1 MTPQDSVERYQ
12 LEQRMKS
19 GAHWFY
25 WIAALSLVTSIISL
39 SGSNW
44 AFLVSLGVTQLIDAV
59 AKEVATQGG
68 GGFKVV
74 AFVFDLVAA
83 GLFALLGYFAV
94 KRHQWAFVAGM
105 ALYGLDALVCGLVG
119 LWFGLAFHA
128 YVLFSIYGGYKA
140 STALAELDQ
149 HAPPPPAPVG

>member
-39 SGSNW
+39 SGSDW

-94 KRHQWAFVAGM
+94 KRHSGPSSRGWRSTGSTRWSAGSW
-105 ALYGLDALVCGLVG
+105 G
-119 LWFGLAFHA
+119 
-128 YVLFSIYGGYKA
+128 S
-140 STALAELDQ
+140 
-149 HAPPPPAPVG
+149 